1 MKERKDKT
9 IKNAIS
15 TLATTMGKNFSPAII
30 YGNVNITGSSAGGHY
45 YLATGMIYCPKG
57 TCSRDVVGLFIND
70 SVYNS
75 KAYSAGGI
83 VRRQAISPR
92 RYMSQNEL
100 ASYWKPTGS
109 RLPWLREHMYLYN
122 SSPKV

>member
-30 YGNVNITGSSAGGHY
+30 YGNVNITGS
-45 YLATGMIYCPKG
+45 
-57 TCSRDVVGLFIND
+57 
-70 SVYNS
+70 
-75 KAYSAGGI
+75 SAGGI